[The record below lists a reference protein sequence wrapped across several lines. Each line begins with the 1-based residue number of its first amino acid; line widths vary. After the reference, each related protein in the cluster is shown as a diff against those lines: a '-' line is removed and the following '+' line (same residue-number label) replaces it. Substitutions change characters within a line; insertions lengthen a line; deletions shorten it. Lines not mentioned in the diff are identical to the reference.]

1 MLRTA
6 LLTLILMTPATAF
19 ANEVLI
25 ELTGKVER
33 EYYGGKLCDLEF
45 NLTNNS
51 FGTLYR
57 IYINVDGWDDRGEK
71 FDELL
76 SFSMDN
82 SHGGWGGKTPVAKG
96 TTQSFKGGSF
106 KGSCK
111 WLDKIKIGKLDNDD
125 CNIRMMPEEVNC
137 SDILKVLP
145 GSTGLKID

>member
-1 MLRTA
+1 MLRTV
-6 LLTLILMTPATAF
+6 LMMIILMTPGMAF
-19 ANEVLI
+19 ANEVVI

-33 EYYGGKLCDLEF
+33 ESLGDKLCDLEF

-51 FGTLYR
+51 FGTLYE
-57 IYINVDGWDDRGEK
+57 ISIPIDGWDDRGEK

-76 SFSMDN
+76 AFTMKN
-82 SHGGWGGKTPVAKG
+82 SNGGWGDKTPVAKSA
-96 TTQSFKGGSF
+96 TVSFKGGSF

-137 SDILKVLP
+137 DDILKVLP